1 MKPLIL
7 DRTILLDEFEELNL
21 DRGAMFD
28 IFTYE
33 KNGKYQICFHKYHKY
48 KKIAQIKVIISS
60 KISSKGQILHR

>member
-48 KKIAQIKVIISS
+48 KKIAQIKWDFF
-60 KISSKGQILHR
+60 KEF